1 MATVSSLSAPGVEV
15 REYDNSLRISNNT
28 GTTVFVPGYAAQ
40 GPVEEVIQIGSITD
54 FENVYGIPTNDA
66 ERYFY
71 YTCLAILNNSGL
83 GTTLLTSRL
92 PYGSGNISG
101 VIVHERFPRFDWRNA
116 ADPAE
121 MELDPTLGR
130 IGTYQ
135 IRHQVKEDIWGNMK
149 DDFDPDIIIGIKTY
163 IAE

>member
-15 REYDNSLRISNNT
+15 SEYDNSLRISNNT

-92 PYGSGNISG
+92 PYGSGEGDNVANAYTLLAYP
-101 VIVHERFPRFDWRNA
+101 VIPF
-116 ADPAE
+116 
-121 MELDPTLGR
+121 
-130 IGTYQ
+130 
-135 IRHQVKEDIWGNMK
+135 VKASK
-149 DDFDPDIIIGIKTY
+149 DSKSYG
-163 IAE
+163 